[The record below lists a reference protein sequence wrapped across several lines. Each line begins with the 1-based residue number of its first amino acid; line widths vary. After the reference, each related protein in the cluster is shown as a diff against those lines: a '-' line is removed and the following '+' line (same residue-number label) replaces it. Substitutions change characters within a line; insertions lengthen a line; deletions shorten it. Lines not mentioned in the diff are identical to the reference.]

1 MKELNKSHG
10 EIIEK
15 IHAVGGVITTAQ
27 LNSNG
32 INKYEISEM
41 TKNGVLDRVMRGV
54 YQLPEIG
61 DGREQL
67 VLACKIVAS
76 GIVCL
81 LSALDYHGL
90 TTFNPREIALA
101 IPRSAWAPKLP
112 DYPPLKLVYFSETI
126 YSLGVTTITHNCGV
140 FRVYDAEKTVC
151 DVFRYRK
158 KLGQD
163 IAIEALREYLRRKDR
178 DIEKILDYARVL
190 RIERALR
197 PIMEAIL

>member
-1 MKELNKSHG
+1 VNELNKSRD
-10 EIIEK
+10 EFIEK
-15 IHAVGGVITTAQ
+15 IHAAGGVITTAQ

-32 INKYEISEM
+32 INKYAISEM

-54 YQLPEIG
+54 YQLPEVG
-61 DGREQL
+61 DGREQF

-112 DYPPLKLVYFSETI
+112 DYPPLKLVYFAESS
-126 YSLGVTTITHNCGV
+126 YSLGVTTITHNCGA
-140 FRVYDAEKTVC
+140 FRVYDSEKTIC

-163 IAIEALREYLRRKDR
+163 IALEALREYLRRKDR

-190 RIERALR
+190 RIERAIR
-197 PIMEAIL
+197 PVMEAIL